1 MPLRPTSRVLRPTCI
16 LQLVLPLN
24 QMQADIVVVGA
35 GTAGIPCA
43 IEAAG
48 RGRRVVVVEKDDR
61 IGGTLWLTG
70 GHLSGAGSRRQ
81 RAKGIEDSPQAH
93 LADVE
98 RISRGTADRRLAEL
112 AVHEAAGTLDWLDD
126 LGVEFEPDTPR
137 VIWGHEA
144 YAAPRTTWAV
154 GTGVE
159 MLEAMRPLWDAGV
172 EAGRIVPLLGHALA
186 EILVGD
192 GRAVGVA
199 ARGPQGRVEVRAG
212 HVVIAT
218 GGYASN
224 ADFFAD
230 VTPGR
235 PRLVSTAHA
244 HAQGDGIRAAMG
256 AGGAFRGGEHYLPS
270 WGGIELEPGS
280 GRASYHDAW
289 ATIFTSVYRAP
300 REVVVNAKGE
310 RFIREDEPSSDA
322 RERALMRQPD
332 HRLWLVFDEAALEDG
347 PPLVKQWAHADLRE
361 HLGAGAIGWQAE
373 TVEALADAAGL
384 PPGALAETVA
394 RYNGFVAS
402 GEDADFGRQPPDYPV
417 STPPFYAVAAHATS
431 LISFGGLHVDADL
444 RVLDAD
450 GEPIPGLYA
459 IGEAL
464 GAGATSGNAF
474 CSGMLLTPALSFG
487 RILGRRLGG
496 ENS

>member
-1 MPLRPTSRVLRPTCI
+1 MDHQTNVE
-16 LQLVLPLN
+16 
-24 QMQADIVVVGA
+24 MDADVVIVGA

-43 IEAAG
+43 IEAAQ
-48 RGRRVVVVEKDDR
+48 RGAHVVVVEKTDR
-61 IGGTLWLTG
+61 IGGTLWWTG

-81 RAKGIEDSPQAH
+81 REKGVEDSPAAH
-93 LADVE
+93 AADVE
-98 RISRGTADRRLAEL
+98 RISRGTADAALVRLA
-112 AVHEAAGTLDWLDD
+112 VDEAPRTLDWLED
-126 LGVEFEPDTPR
+126 LGVAFEPDTPR
-137 VIWGHEA
+137 VIYGHEA

-159 MLEAMRPLWDAGV
+159 MLEAMRPLWDAEV
-172 EAGRIVPLLGHALA
+172 SAGRIVPLLGHAL
-186 EILVGD
+186 D
-192 GRAVGVA
+192 GLATEAGRVVGVTA
-199 ARGPQGRVEVRAG
+199 SGAEGTVEARAP

-218 GGYASN
+218 GGYAAD

-235 PRLVSTAHA
+235 PRLVSTAPEHA
-244 HAQGDGIRAAMG
+244 RGDGIRAGTA

-280 GRASYHDAW
+280 GRADYHNAW
-289 ATIFTSVYRAP
+289 AMIFTSVYRAP
-300 REVVVNAKGE
+300 REVVVNALGE

-347 PPLVKQWAHADLRE
+347 APLVKQWSHQTLRE
-361 HLGAGAIGWQAE
+361 H
-373 TVEALADAAGL
+373 ADAGRFAWRAESI
-384 PPGALAETVA
+384 GALAEAAGIDPAGLAATVE
-394 RYNGFVAS
+394 RYNASVAS
-402 GEDADFGRQPPDYPV
+402 GHDADLGRQSPDYPV
-417 STPPFYAVAAHATS
+417 ATPPFYAVAASATS
-431 LISFGGLHVDADL
+431 LISFGGLHVDAGL

-450 GEPIPGLYA
+450 GEPVPGLYA

-464 GAGATSGNAF
+464 GAAATSGNAF

-487 RILGRRLGG
+487 RILGRRLGQ
-496 ENS
+496 EVE